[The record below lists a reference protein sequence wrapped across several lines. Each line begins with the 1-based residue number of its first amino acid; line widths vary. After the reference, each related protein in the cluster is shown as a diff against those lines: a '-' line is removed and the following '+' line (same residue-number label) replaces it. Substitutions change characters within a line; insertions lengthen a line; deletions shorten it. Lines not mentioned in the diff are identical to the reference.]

1 MKPATLAALTSML
14 TLSGPSEAAPDVGS
28 GNYMLQHC
36 QHYIANDRF
45 DVWVGECGGT
55 IGTLL
60 FLGNALP
67 EGFKICRPKGS
78 TKEQAARVIVSY
90 MQSNPEDLHEDFRIL
105 AMTALSKAWPC
116 KVVR

>member
-1 MKPATLAALTSML
+1 MKRAALLALASMFA
-14 TLSGPSEAAPDVGS
+14 LSSPGEAEPDVGS

-45 DVWVGECGGT
+45 DVWDGECGGT

-67 EGFKICRPKGS
+67 EGFKVCRPKGAS
-78 TKEQAARVIVSY
+78 KQQAARVIVNY
-90 MQSNPEDLHEDFRIL
+90 MQSNPATLHEPFQIL
-105 AMTALSKAWPC
+105 AMTALSRAWPC
-116 KVVR
+116 KS